1 MRSHT
6 ALALHILFTL
16 FYGTELDFTHFET
29 FNPGFSI
36 VDIVSTVCAYAEY
49 FLCHPQIKLIL
60 ISSLLAYDSFW
71 ENVPRYPKRHVQLA
85 KRLGIQELYYDALR
99 HFVAQVGSGK
109 RRSSGT
115 NRNENKWTDVADAM
129 GESERDVRNF
139 FGPQL
144 ALLPDRL
151 VPTLDRRLRRLGIPK
166 SHDARYAGTWEGYE
180 ASSPDRDAEHLRRLR
195 MLEYA
200 RVAACEVW
208 GWWWA
213 GAGWDGDGV
222 GGESGNK
229 YNGHSQRDVDETHT
243 NTSNMNLKLRFLE
256 QKSSTTISSA
266 AIFAPFITSTYLA
279 TAIAIAPNLPPD
291 IQNSLM
297 NTAKSLLNRA
307 LSEILKNSQTH
318 DPACS
323 P

>member
-1 MRSHT
+1 
-6 ALALHILFTL
+6 
-16 FYGTELDFTHFET
+16 
-29 FNPGFSI
+29 
-36 VDIVSTVCAYAEY
+36 
-49 FLCHPQIKLIL
+49 
-60 ISSLLAYDSFW
+60 
-71 ENVPRYPKRHVQLA
+71 
-85 KRLGIQELYYDALR
+85 
-99 HFVAQVGSGK
+99 
-109 RRSSGT
+109 
-115 NRNENKWTDVADAM
+115 M

-144 ALLPDRL
+144 ALLPDGL
-151 VPTLDRRLRRLGIPK
+151 VPALDRRLRRLGIPE
-166 SHDARYAGTWEGYE
+166 SHDAHYAGTSEGYE

-222 GGESGNK
+222 GGESGNNNH
-229 YNGHSQRDVDETHT
+229 NGHSQRDEDETHT
-243 NTSNMNLKLRFLE
+243 STSNMNLNLRSLE
-256 QKSSTTISSA
+256 QNSSTTISSA
-266 AIFAPFITSTYLA
+266 AIFAPLITSTYLA
-279 TAIAIAPNLPPD
+279 TAFAIAPNLPPD
-291 IQNSLM
+291 IQNCLM

-318 DPACS
+318 DPARS